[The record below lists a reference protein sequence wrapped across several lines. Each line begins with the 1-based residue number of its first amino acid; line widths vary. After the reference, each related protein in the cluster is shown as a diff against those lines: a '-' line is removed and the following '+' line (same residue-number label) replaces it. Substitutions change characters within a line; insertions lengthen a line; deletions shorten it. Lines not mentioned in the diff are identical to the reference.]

1 VQRLTNVKAHPLWKK
16 YTLLFFSR
24 TGDFFMGR
32 FIYPAFSVLI
42 VLCTFPTSLLA
53 MEKEVPDIA
62 TLSFS
67 DSRQSITDFSA
78 INAVL
83 KTVGVHLS
91 RVNIP
96 SQALPGLKLS
106 ATSKLNEEQISSLLK
121 IFSLIRKD
129 LLDQISIAGR
139 KPVIS
144 GGGSLSTG
152 EVGVAPYPK
161 IYDMKAMSPQD
172 HIYVQNK
179 FGKLHVN
186 SADSGEGVDEVMTL
200 VSGGPW
206 TWYFLL
212 KDNVV
217 AKLSL
222 NHIQPNGPGWRLSYP
237 GLTPHGAYMD
247 AKDGIC
253 IAYIIGPKIWV
264 MRYDAPKIEGAKML
278 GKNPWV
284 DFLNNRAK

>member
-1 VQRLTNVKAHPLWKK
+1 
-16 YTLLFFSR
+16 
-24 TGDFFMGR
+24 MGQ
-32 FIYPAFSVLI
+32 FIYAVFIGLCFSS
-42 VLCTFPTSLLA
+42 TNLLA
-53 MEKEVPDIA
+53 MGDKAPEIV

-67 DSRQSITDFSA
+67 DNRQSVTDVDA
-78 INAVL
+78 INDIL

-91 RVNIP
+91 RVALP
-96 SQALPGLKLS
+96 SQALPILKLS
-106 ATSKLNEEQISSLLK
+106 TTTKLNEGQISSLLE
-121 IFSLIRKD
+121 IFSLTRKD
-129 LLDQISIAGR
+129 LLKQISIAGR

-222 NHIQPNGPGWRLSYP
+222 GRIQPNGPGWRLSYP

-247 AKDGIC
+247 AEDGIC
-253 IAYIIGPKIWV
+253 IAYIIGPKTWV
-264 MRYDAPKIEGAKML
+264 MRYEAPKIEGAEML
-278 GKNPWV
+278 GKNPWI
-284 DFLNNRAK
+284 DFSGNRAK

>member
-1 VQRLTNVKAHPLWKK
+1 
-16 YTLLFFSR
+16 
-24 TGDFFMGR
+24 MGR
-32 FIYPAFSVLI
+32 LIFAVLI
-42 VLCTFPTSLLA
+42 GLSFCSTNLLA
-53 MEKEVPDIA
+53 MDGKASKIA

-67 DSRQSITDFSA
+67 DNRQHVTDFDA
-78 INAVL
+78 INGML

-91 RVNIP
+91 RVTLP
-96 SQALPGLKLS
+96 SQALPLLKLS
-106 ATSKLNEEQISSLLK
+106 NTTKLNQAQIAKLLK
-121 IFSLIRKD
+121 IFSLTRKD
-129 LLDQISIAGR
+129 LLDQISIGGR
-139 KPVIS
+139 EPVIP

-152 EVGVAPYPK
+152 EAGVAPYPK

-222 NHIQPNGPGWRLSYP
+222 SRIQPHGQGWRLSYP

-247 AKDGIC
+247 AEDGIC
-253 IAYIIGPKIWV
+253 IAHIIGPKTWV
-264 MRYDAPKIEGAKML
+264 MRYDAPETGGANML

-284 DFLNNRAK
+284 DFSNNRAKYK

>member
-1 VQRLTNVKAHPLWKK
+1 MT
-16 YTLLFFSR
+16 
-24 TGDFFMGR
+24 R
-32 FIYPAFSVLI
+32 FIYVVFIGLYFFS
-42 VLCTFPTSLLA
+42 TNLLA
-53 MEKEVPDIA
+53 MESKVLESV

-67 DSRQSITDFSA
+67 DNRQSVTNFSA
-78 INAVL
+78 INDTL

-91 RVNIP
+91 RV
-96 SQALPGLKLS
+96 ALPLEALPILKLS
-106 ATSKLNEEQISSLLK
+106 TTTKLNEEQISSLLK
-121 IFSLIRKD
+121 IFSLTRKD
-129 LLDQISIAGR
+129 LLYQISIAGR
-139 KPVIS
+139 KPVIPN
-144 GGGSLSTG
+144 GGSLSTG

-161 IYDMKAMSPQD
+161 VYDMKAMSPQD

-186 SADSGEGVDEVMTL
+186 STDSGEGVDEVMTL

-222 NHIQPNGPGWRLSYP
+222 SRIQSNGQGWRLSYP
-237 GLTPHGAYMD
+237 GLTPHGAYMN
-247 AKDGIC
+247 AEDGVV
-253 IAYIIGPKIWV
+253 IAYITGPKTWV
-264 MRYDAPKIEGAKML
+264 MKYDAPKIEGAKML

-284 DFLNNRAK
+284 DFSNNRAK

>member
-1 VQRLTNVKAHPLWKK
+1 MGRVIYLTFIGL
-16 YTLLFFSR
+16 YFFS
-24 TGDFFMGR
+24 TN
-32 FIYPAFSVLI
+32 
-42 VLCTFPTSLLA
+42 LLA
-53 MEKEVPDIA
+53 MEEKAPETV

-67 DSRQSITDFSA
+67 DNRQSVTNFSA
-78 INAVL
+78 INDTL

-91 RVNIP
+91 RVVLP
-96 SQALPGLKLS
+96 SQALPILKIS
-106 ATSKLNEEQISSLLK
+106 TTSKLNDDQISSLLK
-121 IFSLIRKD
+121 IFSLTRKD
-129 LLDQISIAGR
+129 LLDQIRIAGR

-144 GGGSLSTG
+144 GGGNLSTG

-186 SADSGEGVDEVMTL
+186 SADSGKGVDEVMTL

-222 NHIQPNGPGWRLSYP
+222 SRIQPNGPGWRLSYP

-247 AKDGIC
+247 ATDGIC
-253 IAYIIGPKIWV
+253 VTHIIGPKTWV

-284 DFLNNRAK
+284 DFSTNRAK

>member
-1 VQRLTNVKAHPLWKK
+1 
-16 YTLLFFSR
+16 
-24 TGDFFMGR
+24 MGR
-32 FIYPAFSVLI
+32 FIYVVFIGLCFFS
-42 VLCTFPTSLLA
+42 TNLLA
-53 MEKEVPDIA
+53 MEKKMLEIV

-67 DSRQSITDFSA
+67 DNRQSVTNFSA
-78 INAVL
+78 INDTL

-91 RVNIP
+91 RV
-96 SQALPGLKLS
+96 ALPSEALSILKLS
-106 ATSKLNEEQISSLLK
+106 TTTKLNEEQISNLLK
-121 IFSLIRKD
+121 MFPLTRKD
-129 LLDQISIAGR
+129 LLYQINIAGR
-139 KPVIS
+139 KPVIP

-161 IYDMKAMSPQD
+161 VYDMKAMSLQD
-172 HIYVQNK
+172 YIYVQNK

-186 SADSGEGVDEVMTL
+186 SADSGEGVDEVMML

-222 NHIQPNGPGWRLSYP
+222 GRIQPNGQGWGLSYP

-247 AKDGIC
+247 AEDGVV
-253 IAYIIGPKIWV
+253 IAHITGPKTWL
-264 MRYDAPKIEGAKML
+264 MRYEAPKIEGAKML

-284 DFLNNRAK
+284 DFSNNRAK

>member
-1 VQRLTNVKAHPLWKK
+1 M
-16 YTLLFFSR
+16 
-24 TGDFFMGR
+24 DR
-32 FIYPAFSVLI
+32 FIYAVIIGLCFFS
-42 VLCTFPTSLLA
+42 TNLLA
-53 MEKEVPDIA
+53 MDGKTLEVT

-67 DSRQSITDFSA
+67 DNRQSVTDFNA
-78 INAVL
+78 INETL
-83 KTVGVHLS
+83 KTAGVRLS
-91 RVNIP
+91 RL
-96 SQALPGLKLS
+96 ALPAEASPILKLS
-106 ATSKLNEEQISSLLK
+106 TTSKLNEEQISNLLK
-121 IFSLIRKD
+121 IFSLTRKD

-139 KPVIS
+139 KPVVS

-152 EVGVAPYPK
+152 EVDVAPYPK

-222 NHIQPNGPGWRLSYP
+222 SRIQPNGPGWRLSYP

-247 AKDGIC
+247 AEDGIC
-253 IAYIIGPKIWV
+253 IAYIIGPKTWV

-278 GKNPWV
+278 GKNPWI
-284 DFLNNRAK
+284 DFSNNRVK

>member
-1 VQRLTNVKAHPLWKK
+1 MGRLIYAVLIG
-16 YTLLFFSR
+16 LCFFS
-24 TGDFFMGR
+24 
-32 FIYPAFSVLI
+32 
-42 VLCTFPTSLLA
+42 TSLLA
-53 MEKEVPDIA
+53 MDGKASEIA

-67 DSRQSITDFSA
+67 DNRQSVTDFNA
-78 INAVL
+78 INETL
-83 KTVGVHLS
+83 KTVGVRLS
-91 RVNIP
+91 RL
-96 SQALPGLKLS
+96 ALPSEALPILKLS
-106 ATSKLNEEQISSLLK
+106 TTTKLNEVQISNLLK
-121 IFSLIRKD
+121 IFSLTRKD

-222 NHIQPNGPGWRLSYP
+222 SRIQPNGPGWRLSYP

-247 AKDGIC
+247 AEDGIC
-253 IAYIIGPKIWV
+253 IAYIIGPKTWV

-284 DFLNNRAK
+284 DFANNRAR